1 MLIAYYKKSS
11 YLCITSNSTKGPHH
25 MTLIDDLSSTGRAVL
40 AELGTSLV
48 TIGQDGRGSGIVI
61 AAGKVLTN
69 AHNLRDRTTL
79 VTFADGRAEQG
90 AVTGADE
97 DGDLVVLEVDT
108 GEVTP
113 ATWATQST
121 QAGDV
126 VFALS
131 RGGHRS
137 RISFGMVSSV
147 DVAFDGPRGRQV
159 HGGIEH
165 TAPLVRGSS
174 GGALANAEG
183 QVVGLNTHRT
193 GRGFYVARPID
204 EALQSTIAD
213 LAAGKSAV
221 RPRLGVA
228 LAPPEVAAKLR
239 ASVGLPERD
248 GLLVRGVEPEG
259 PAAKAGIVEGD
270 LLVAAGDTP
279 LNSIEAL
286 HNVLAT
292 AGETLSL
299 TVVRGTDERT
309 VELAFAKE

>member
-1 MLIAYYKKSS
+1 
-11 YLCITSNSTKGPHH
+11 
-25 MTLIDDLSSTGRAVL
+25 MTVIDDLSSTARSVL

-90 AVTGADE
+90 SLVGADE
-97 DGDLVVLEVDT
+97 DGDLVVLDVDT
-108 GEVTP
+108 GSVAP
-113 ATWATQST
+113 AAWAEQSPA
-121 QAGDV
+121 AGDIV
-126 VFALS
+126 YALS
-131 RGGHRS
+131 RGGHRT

-147 DVAFDGPRGRQV
+147 DVAFNGPRGRQV

-174 GGALANAEG
+174 GGPVADAAG
-183 QVVGLNTHRT
+183 RVVGLNTHRT

-204 EALQSTIAD
+204 EALQSTVAD
-213 LAAGKSAV
+213 LAAGRSVV
-221 RPRLGVA
+221 RPRLGDA

-248 GLLVRGVEPEG
+248 GLLVRGVEPDG
-259 PAAKAGIVEGD
+259 PAADAGIVEGD
-270 LLVAAGDTP
+270 LLVAAGDVALT
-279 LNSIEAL
+279 SIESL
-286 HNVLAT
+286 HDVLAN
-292 AGETLSL
+292 AGETLTL

-309 VELAFAKE
+309 VEITFTKQ